1 MKAMESPT
9 KSFLESL
16 VSNAKKSSSAA
27 SSAAKIASA
36 SLASVTTMQKVNCP
50 TCGGSAERHR
60 SLSDSLVRTQ
70 CDHCDYLMV
79 LCEDT
84 GRVVESYAPSFSPA
98 AFAS

>member
-1 MKAMESPT
+1 MESPT
-9 KSFLESL
+9 KPFLESL
-16 VSNAKKSSSAA
+16 INSSKKSSSAA

-36 SLASVTTMQKVNCP
+36 ALASVTTMQKVSCP
-50 TCGGSAERHR
+50 TCGSSAERYR

-70 CDHCDYLMV
+70 CDRCDYLMV

-84 GRVVESYAPSFSPA
+84 GRVIEAYAPSFSPA

>member
-16 VSNAKKSSSAA
+16 ISSSKMSSSAD
-27 SSAAKIASA
+27 SSMAKTRSA
-36 SLASVTTMQKVNCP
+36 SLASVTTMQRVNCP
-50 TCGGSAERHR
+50 TCGGSAERYR

-70 CDHCDYLMV
+70 CDRCDYLMV

-84 GRVVESYAPSFSPA
+84 GRVIEAYAPSFAPA
-98 AFAS
+98 ALAS